1 MKRFSQLIAKER
13 IIDLKGKTKQDVLK
27 ELVDVIATAAE
38 VTDKDDFFISIMK
51 REEIMS
57 TGVGAGIA

>member
-13 IIDLKGKTKQDVLK
+13 IVNLKGKTKQDVLK
-27 ELVDVIATAAE
+27 KLVDVIATAE
-38 VTDKDDFFISIMK
+38 VTDKDDFFISTMK

>member
-13 IIDLKGKTKQDVLK
+13 IVDLKGKTKQDVLK
-27 ELVDVIATAAE
+27 KLVDVIATAE
-38 VTDKDDFFISIMK
+38 VTDKDDFFISTMK